1 MNDCVSH
8 FKFNVMNKSFPLNP
22 DCESSAFR
30 SVLGTC
36 FLQSSHLRKKKKK
49 RAVRS
54 STLNSVGVALSIL
67 PSGLLSTT
75 CLAVRLRDS
84 VTWLVDNLSLKMKI
98 LLAPSRDKSTVADLN
113 STLLTYSL
121 GGNLTS
127 LGLSL
132 PNLHCE
138 YYQHLTAKL
147 ETSIKCLA
155 QTRDSLCC

>member
-1 MNDCVSH
+1 
-8 FKFNVMNKSFPLNP
+8 
-22 DCESSAFR
+22 
-30 SVLGTC
+30 
-36 FLQSSHLRKKKKK
+36 
-49 RAVRS
+49 
-54 STLNSVGVALSIL
+54 
-67 PSGLLSTT
+67 
-75 CLAVRLRDS
+75 
-84 VTWLVDNLSLKMKI
+84 MKT

>member
-1 MNDCVSH
+1 M
-8 FKFNVMNKSFPLNP
+8 
-22 DCESSAFR
+22 
-30 SVLGTC
+30 
-36 FLQSSHLRKKKKK
+36 
-49 RAVRS
+49 RS